1 MKMIDESI
9 IGKRFGKLVVI
20 SFHHSNKYKMTYWLC
35 KCDCGNEKVISRGGL
50 TSGDNVSCGC
60 YHKEHA
66 HEYGKTHGLSRTK
79 LYSVWSGMIQRCTNA
94 KAQNYDRY
102 GARGISV
109 CDEWRND
116 FKSFY
121 DWAIG
126 SGYSYGLTIDRIDT
140 NGNYEPSNCRWADRV
155 TQQNNRRKNHNFTYC
170 GVTHTVAEWS
180 RILNV
185 NHETLRYRIIHNNLK
200 DFESLP
206 YSELITYN
214 KDDEING

>member
-1 MKMIDESI
+1 MIDDSI

-66 HEYGKTHGLSRTK
+66 HEYGKMHGLSRTK

-121 DWAIG
+121 DLAIG
-126 SGYSYGLTIDRIDT
+126 SGYLMGLQLTGLTQTEIT
-140 NGNYEPSNCRWADRV
+140 NLQIADGQ
-155 TQQNNRRKNHNFTYC
+155 TELH
-170 GVTHTVAEWS
+170 S
-180 RILNV
+180 RIT
-185 NHETLRYRIIHNNLK
+185 EEKITI
-200 DFESLP
+200 SL
-206 YSELITYN
+206 TAA
-214 KDDEING
+214 